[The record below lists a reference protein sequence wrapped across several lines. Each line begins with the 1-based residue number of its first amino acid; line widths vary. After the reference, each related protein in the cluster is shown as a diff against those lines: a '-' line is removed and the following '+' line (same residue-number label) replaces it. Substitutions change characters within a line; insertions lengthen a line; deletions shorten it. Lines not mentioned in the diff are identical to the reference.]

1 MYGYS
6 DEEFLARNPEKPIR
20 QARRPALDKILPSV
34 ARGEPFHTEVTDQRK
49 DGSSLELEV
58 HGIPMQY
65 QAKPH
70 MLTISRDITEKKRA
84 SEELVRQREMLHQR
98 EKLAALGSLLAG
110 VAHELN
116 NPLSVVV
123 ARAAILEERDDPATR
138 EAASKIRAAAERCA
152 RIVRTFLAMARQQQP
167 ERVPVAISEVVSAA
181 LDITGYALKTSG
193 IEVTLDLAEHVPP
206 VLADADQL
214 HQVFMNL
221 IINAQQ
227 ALQDQPRPRKVELD
241 QPFRPRRQRDPH
253 RRRRQRTW
261 HPRSR
266 AESDLRALFHHQAFG
281 DRVQVWGLRCV
292 SGSSRRTGERS
303 RLASG
308 DGSGTVFTI
317 VLPAGS
323 LDGGSAEESKP
334 PNAKAGQRSALVVD
348 DEVEVRETL
357 AEILTSSGHR
367 VVAAASGREA
377 LERMGEERF
386 DVILTDIRMPDLDG
400 RALYREIE
408 RRWPERAAQVV
419 FVSGDTLTSTL
430 RAFAEESG
438 RPVIEKPFLPSEVR
452 RVVSEAVTGLRAA
465 TEEARSCPEI

>member
-1 MYGYS
+1 
-6 DEEFLARNPEKPIR
+6 
-20 QARRPALDKILPSV
+20 
-34 ARGEPFHTEVTDQRK
+34 
-49 DGSSLELEV
+49 
-58 HGIPMQY
+58 
-65 QAKPH
+65 

-227 ALQDQPRPRKVELD
+227 ALQDQPRRRKL
-241 QPFRPRRQRDPH
+241 
-253 RRRRQRTW
+253 
-261 HPRSR
+261 
-266 AESDLRALFHHQAFG
+266 
-281 DRVQVWGLRCV
+281 
-292 SGSSRRTGERS
+292 
-303 RLASG
+303 
-308 DGSGTVFTI
+308 
-317 VLPAGS
+317 
-323 LDGGSAEESKP
+323 
-334 PNAKAGQRSALVVD
+334 
-348 DEVEVRETL
+348 
-357 AEILTSSGHR
+357 
-367 VVAAASGREA
+367 
-377 LERMGEERF
+377 
-386 DVILTDIRMPDLDG
+386 
-400 RALYREIE
+400 
-408 RRWPERAAQVV
+408 
-419 FVSGDTLTSTL
+419 TLTS
-430 RAFAEESG
+430 RFDPGANAIRIAVADNG
-438 RPVIEKPFLPSEVR
+438 PGIP
-452 RVVSEAVTGLRAA
+452 EAVRNRIFEPYFTTKPLGTGYRCGACGVSRDRRGAWRNAHGWRRRGVRNRFHHRAA
-465 TEEARSCPEI
+465 GGEPGRGQRRGE